1 MTVSGC
7 SGSPASMSLRRWE
20 FADPRTSRTPRLPA
34 VKGGLISP
42 ISARGAKAVKDLR
55 PLAEPSN
62 RSLTERT
69 LEAAEAWSIPGSPFK
84 GLDASHPSRGFELSQ
99 DSRSGFFGR
108 LTGLDIEAELQR
120 HAVLLKGLLRDMAV
134 IRDTVW
140 HLADERS
147 VVTSAAHDAKEACD
161 VTTQLRTSF
170 SELEIAVLKQQEL
183 WAKDG
188 PGDAK
193 LLQSLQESSMETRYE
208 EQSLREETQFEE
220 HSRILEG
227 RFQEHHGLLNQR
239 LEEHSRILEGRFQ
252 EHHGQLNQRF
262 EALMQEHSLALEQYQ
277 EQHQTMEERFQEVR
291 EKVGNLS
298 DSLRKEVQ
306 IRREALRGNVVRD
319 LSASLADEVAERA
332 CQSVTPVL
340 QRMMAEARGERPSTC
355 PAVVQG
361 GPAPGDRGSAEAG
374 GVKRVV
380 AIPQALRG
388 NVVRDLSAS
397 LADEVAERACQS
409 VTPVLQRM
417 MAEARGERP
426 STCPAV
432 VQGGTD
438 AGNRAQ
444 SADTVLSAE
453 AAGVKGIV
461 MDSEEAQVVA
471 AEVAAELIQMLLTD
485 WRSTPSPQEL
495 WP

>member
-1 MTVSGC
+1 MTV

-147 VVTSAAHDAKEACD
+147 VVTCAAHDAKEACD
-161 VTTQLRTSF
+161 VTAELRTSF
-170 SELEIAVLKQQEL
+170 SELEMAVLKQQEL

-188 PGDAK
+188 GVGDAK
-193 LLQSLQESSMETRYE
+193 LLQSMQESSMETRYE

-227 RFQEHHGLLNQR
+227 RFQEHHG
-239 LEEHSRILEGRFQ
+239 
-252 EHHGQLNQRF
+252 QLNQRF
-262 EALMQEHSLALEQYQ
+262 EALMQEHSVALERFQ
-277 EQHQTMEERFQEVR
+277 EHHQTMEERFQEVH
-291 EKVGNLS
+291 EKVGHLS

-306 IRREALRGNVVRD
+306 IRHEALRGNVVRGI
-319 LSASLADEVAERA
+319 SASLADEVAERA

-340 QRMMAEARGERPSTC
+340 QRMMAEARGERPATC

-361 GPAPGDRGSAEAG
+361 GMDPD
-374 GVKRVV
+374 
-380 AIPQALRG
+380 
-388 NVVRDLSAS
+388 DH
-397 LADEVAERACQS
+397 
-409 VTPVLQRM
+409 
-417 MAEARGERP
+417 
-426 STCPAV
+426 
-432 VQGGTD
+432 
-438 AGNRAQ
+438 RAQ
-444 SADTVLSAE
+444 SADTVLSA
-453 AAGVKGIV
+453 AGEKRIV

-471 AEVAAELIQMLLTD
+471 AEVAAELIQLLLTD
-485 WRSTPSPQEL
+485 WRSTPSPQEV